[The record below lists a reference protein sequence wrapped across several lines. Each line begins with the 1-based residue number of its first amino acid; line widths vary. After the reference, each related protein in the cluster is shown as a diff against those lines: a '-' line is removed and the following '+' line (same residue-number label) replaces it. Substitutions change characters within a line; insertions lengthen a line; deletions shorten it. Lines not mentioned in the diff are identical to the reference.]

1 MNLATKQV
9 VNGLVERLA
18 NDVPAGDFES
28 AEDGDQRMVWML
40 GVAAGIDVAPH
51 GLYLERIM
59 AFHVAFGN
67 VFYELSYAVGTERDT
82 VNFAESLYS
91 GVGSQLQEHPVRP
104 TVMRRGVLDDIC
116 FQVGNLHCA
125 KGSLGMVI
133 SELRIWNCALYT
145 RNALRSLSQMTTDVK
160 NQAVAVSLGLVPYGE
175 AWDIQLRMHEE
186 VANGLRPDTMLLVE
200 HPHVYT
206 LGRRG
211 QEDDILVD
219 SAELARLGVEVHHT
233 DRGGE
238 VTYHGPGQLVG
249 YPILNLRRW
258 GGGPLKYVR
267 ALERVLIETLAEF
280 GVGAESEGCPTG
292 VWVEDRKVAAI
303 GVKVSRRVTTH
314 GFALNVCP
322 DLSYFDHIVPCGM
335 PESRVTSLS
344 LELGREVTVG
354 EVAAVLVERFG
365 SVFGLRME

>member
-1 MNLATKQV
+1 
-9 VNGLVERLA
+9 
-18 NDVPAGDFES
+18 
-28 AEDGDQRMVWML
+28 
-40 GVAAGIDVAPH
+40 
-51 GLYLERIM
+51 
-59 AFHVAFGN
+59 
-67 VFYELSYAVGTERDT
+67 
-82 VNFAESLYS
+82 
-91 GVGSQLQEHPVRP
+91 
-104 TVMRRGVLDDIC
+104 
-116 FQVGNLHCA
+116 
-125 KGSLGMVI
+125 
-133 SELRIWNCALYT
+133 
-145 RNALRSLSQMTTDVK
+145 MTTDVK
-160 NQAVAVSLGLVPYGE
+160 NQAVAVSLGLVPYRD
-175 AWDIQLRMHEE
+175 AWDIQLRMHIQ
-186 VANGLRPDTMLLVE
+186 VAEGRRPDTLLLLE

-219 SAELARLGVEVHHT
+219 SAELARLDVEVHHT

-280 GVGAESEGCPTG
+280 GVSAESEGHPTG
-292 VWVEDRKVAAI
+292 VWVEDRKIAAI
-303 GVKVSRRVTTH
+303 GVKVSRRTTTH

-322 DLSYFDHIVPCGM
+322 DLTYFDHIVPCGM

-365 SVFGLRME
+365 SVFGLRMEQSFSSPLVDSVAGW

>member
-1 MNLATKQV
+1 
-9 VNGLVERLA
+9 
-18 NDVPAGDFES
+18 
-28 AEDGDQRMVWML
+28 
-40 GVAAGIDVAPH
+40 
-51 GLYLERIM
+51 
-59 AFHVAFGN
+59 
-67 VFYELSYAVGTERDT
+67 
-82 VNFAESLYS
+82 
-91 GVGSQLQEHPVRP
+91 
-104 TVMRRGVLDDIC
+104 
-116 FQVGNLHCA
+116 
-125 KGSLGMVI
+125 
-133 SELRIWNCALYT
+133 
-145 RNALRSLSQMTTDVK
+145 MTTDVK
-160 NQAVAVSLGLVPYGE
+160 NQAVAVSLGLVPYRK

-211 QEDDILVD
+211 QERDILVD
-219 SAELARLGVEVHHT
+219 SIELARLGGEVHHT

-267 ALERVLIETLAEF
+267 ALERTLIETLAEF
-280 GVGAESEGCPTG
+280 GVGAESEGHPTG
-292 VWVEDRKVAAI
+292 VWVEDRKIAAI

-344 LELGREVTVG
+344 VELGREMAVS

-365 SVFGLRME
+365 AVFGLDITD